1 MDYRDD
7 LYPKMPFYMAYPI
20 SNLYL
25 TEMEYE
31 KDMERMKTYF
41 PAETRKIMELV
52 EDRLDQLEYEGSRIY
67 DEEPDRLM
75 IQMEIDSLYQ
85 KLLES
90 SAVLEKGTRKQVYF
104 DMVPMSISGEHMRAQ
119 GRGDC
124 RDNWLCSMV
133 GVLFGTELYR
143 RRCRHRRCRR
153 WM

>member
-85 KLLES
+85 KL
-90 SAVLEKGTRKQVYF
+90 
-104 DMVPMSISGEHMRAQ
+104 
-119 GRGDC
+119 
-124 RDNWLCSMV
+124 
-133 GVLFGTELYR
+133 
-143 RRCRHRRCRR
+143 
-153 WM
+153 